1 LTQLHSG
8 HVGLNAFLAK
18 IRALDSDLCLTCH
31 TPETVAHDMLSCRR
45 FVAAHH
51 KLRVAVGGPL
61 SLRSTL
67 GNPDARAAVLAYVK
81 STGRF

>member
-45 FVAAHH
+45 FVAAHQAA
-51 KLRVAVGGPL
+51 RRCGRPL